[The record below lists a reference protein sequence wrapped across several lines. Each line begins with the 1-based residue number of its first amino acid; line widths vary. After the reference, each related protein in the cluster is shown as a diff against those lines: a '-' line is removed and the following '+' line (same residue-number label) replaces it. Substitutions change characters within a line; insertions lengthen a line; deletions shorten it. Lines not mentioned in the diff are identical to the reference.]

1 MVLGILTPADVSR
14 RIAAHEAPL
23 RALGV
28 QRLALFGSV
37 LRGSAG
43 PGSDVDL
50 LVQFSPGTKSFDR
63 FLAISE
69 LLETIL
75 ERRVDLVTTEALSPF
90 IGPKILA
97 EAADVLRAA

>member
-1 MVLGILTPADVSR
+1 MANAFITPDEVSR
-14 RIAAHEAPL
+14 RISAEEASL

-37 LRGSAG
+37 LRGEAR
-43 PGSDVDL
+43 PESDIDL
-50 LVQFSPGTKSFDR
+50 LVQFAPGAKTFER
-63 FLAISE
+63 FLSLSE
-69 LLETIL
+69 LLERIL
-75 ERRVDLVTTEALSPF
+75 ERRVDLVTTEALSPY